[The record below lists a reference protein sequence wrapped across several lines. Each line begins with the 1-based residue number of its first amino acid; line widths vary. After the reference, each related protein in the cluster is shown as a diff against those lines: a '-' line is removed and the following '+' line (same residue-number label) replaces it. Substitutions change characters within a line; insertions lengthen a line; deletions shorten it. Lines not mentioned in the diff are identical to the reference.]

1 MVLAALAASVFV
13 VKSAHAD
20 AAAEMARKLQ
30 NPLANIK
37 AIMTDNVIGF
47 DTGTTEETSFGFQ
60 LQPVYAIDMPDKG
73 MTLIPRA
80 VIPIVG
86 LEPGTRTPI
95 TGQDGNPTPGTESTW
110 GLSDSIV
117 QLFIAPH
124 LKSSWKWGVG
134 PQISLPTHTR
144 SELKGPEWG
153 AGLAGI
159 LVGNFTDQ
167 LSFAGIAANHW
178 GFDGNFNSA
187 VIQPM
192 LFYNWIS
199 VPGAYWA
206 YNAVLSA
213 DWQAPSDETWT
224 VPLGLSIGRTFDM
237 GNGNG
242 LDAMIGPYKNVVRP
256 TGAADWTLRFQ
267 VNWMFP

>member
-1 MVLAALAASVFV
+1 MLVVLTASVFV
-13 VKSAHAD
+13 AKSVHAD

-37 AIMTDNVIGF
+37 ALMTDNVIGF
-47 DTGTTEETSFGFQ
+47 NTGSTEDTSFGFQ
-60 LQPVYAIDMPDKG
+60 LQPVYAIDIPDKG

-80 VIPIVG
+80 VIPIMG
-86 LEPGTRTPI
+86 LEPGTKTPI
-95 TGQDGNPTPGTESTW
+95 TGQDGQPIPGIESVW
-110 GLSDSIV
+110 GVSDTIL

-124 LKSSWKWGVG
+124 LKSKWKWGVG
-134 PQISLPTHTR
+134 PQISLPTHT
-144 SELKGPEWG
+144 EDQLKGPEWG

-159 LVGNFTDQ
+159 LVGNFTEQ

-187 VIQPM
+187 LIQPM

-206 YNAVLSA
+206 YNAVIAA
-213 DWQAPSDETWT
+213 DWKAPSSDTWT
-224 VPLGLSIGRTFDM
+224 VPLGVSIGRTFDM
-237 GNGNG
+237 GGGNA
-242 LDAMIGPYKNVVRP
+242 LDAMVGPYKNVVRP